1 MKINQEDSIKLYL
14 RIKPPQIIDEPYYS
28 IDKTKSIFTLKNR
41 GHKKNDENILSLNLS
56 QIFDEDDNI
65 NDIYNK
71 TCKNVI
77 KESLSGCSFCFINHG
92 ETISDKLNTLLGDIE
107 NNDINNISKGIFQC
121 LIIELINYIEKNKKE
136 YNNIYPEFSFS
147 CIYNSRIIDLNNYL
161 GKDTSNLNID
171 DLLKNSKLIQK
182 DKNIIN
188 SFKKI
193 PITIS
198 NNSTVFYYLSKLFFH
213 LKKINLEF
221 FSNSYF
227 TLILY
232 ITKKIKAKK
241 IRSISSIT
249 FLILNGSEKLNIIEN
264 IKLDKNKNTFSSDIK
279 KKAINAS
286 KISINTQ
293 NNYNSIIYLIR
304 QNKIINIE
312 KNKNL
317 DEDEIKEIEY
327 NEGRYLSNVTTMLY
341 KICFDYNIENIKYY
355 IFANIYP
362 NIGFYQSIKDSIM
375 FLFDLSKI
383 LNKNIKNIK
392 NLRNKN
398 KADDLFEN
406 KFMLDLENKINQQ
419 EQAIS
424 ALSEICQ
431 SKNEKINNIHKEYNS
446 QINKL
451 KNIFGFKGDIQIL
464 LSGDNSPEFQRA
476 KNMRE
481 STNRIKTLNSKVKSM
496 EKLLKISE
504 EEIDKYKSNE
514 DVMKNDIHMLKYL
527 ERINSMKDIKLN
539 EMKMKSFYG
548 QKLNELEKELNK
560 KDIIINKLKQD
571 LESKNII
578 IQNFSNFSPIKN
590 KKIKEKNDEKIN
602 NIIQVND
609 KTKDKKDIDVE
620 KIINNYEKKLKEEK
634 DFWISTIEEKDNQI
648 KKIKNQINQYKS
660 KQTEHENN
668 INKNQN
674 ELEILNKEIINK
686 NREIN
691 YKEQELMKLNEFIME
706 IIYKYNSD
714 FIHKSKTNK
723 DFIKLNKTIDEFNI
737 YITEKEKEIN
747 QLNFPILHTLLEK
760 NNKLSTNYKIKSEKN
775 IKINKEISKHNNN
788 EISKENTEMLLTQ
801 EHLEQMDKN
810 KLIDYC
816 LKLNKRII
824 NAEKYKER
832 FQEIKLENEKNK
844 KQILYLKYELKKAIK
859 ETEKTNNNIENFDM
873 PLSPKKTLHFNKSQ
887 INLKTYIR
895 NSNYSEMY
903 NNKNRNKNN
912 KIFLKNET
920 DNKGINKLIKLNK
933 NLKELQIPFNYFR
946 ISSDNKT
953 IDTNNN
959 YYNDGS
965 ISIKSD
971 KGQNKNKN
979 MFKNKFSAS
988 YTNFFSNN

>member
-1 MKINQEDSIKLYL
+1 M
-14 RIKPPQIIDEPYYS
+14 
-28 IDKTKSIFTLKNR
+28 
-41 GHKKNDENILSLNLS
+41 
-56 QIFDEDDNI
+56 
-65 NDIYNK
+65 
-71 TCKNVI
+71 
-77 KESLSGCSFCFINHG
+77 
-92 ETISDKLNTLLGDIE
+92 
-107 NNDINNISKGIFQC
+107 
-121 LIIELINYIEKNKKE
+121 
-136 YNNIYPEFSFS
+136 
-147 CIYNSRIIDLNNYL
+147 
-161 GKDTSNLNID
+161 
-171 DLLKNSKLIQK
+171 KNSKLIQK

-232 ITKKIKAKK
+232 ITKKIKSKK
-241 IRSISSIT
+241 IRPISSIT

-264 IKLDKNKNTFSSDIK
+264 IKLDKNKNIFSSDIK

-362 NIGFYQSIKDSIM
+362 NIGFYKSIKDSIM

-527 ERINSMKDIKLN
+527 ERINSMKDNKLN
-539 EMKMKSFYG
+539 EMKIKSFYG

-590 KKIKEKNDEKIN
+590 KKSKEKNDEKIIN
-602 NIIQVND
+602 KTSVND

-686 NREIN
+686 NIEIN

-706 IIYKYNSD
+706 IIYKYNSN

-859 ETEKTNNNIENFDM
+859 ETEKSNNNIENFDM

-971 KGQNKNKN
+971 KGQNKNI
-979 MFKNKFSAS
+979 FKNKFSAS
-988 YTNFFSNN
+988 YTNFFS